1 MGGGGPEPRPWDAP
15 RRRRDDRSFAVG
27 VAALGAATV
36 LLAVLGA
43 AVLMPPGGVPER
55 RGAATEPPRA
65 RPTRD
70 PLARAL
76 LVSQAT
82 FFAPS
87 PTPTPQPTPLPTS
100 TPVPVVLC
108 GLNATAGQACRW
120 PEPAA
125 PSPTPLPACGTPVPG
140 QLCRWGVAAL
150 PTARP
155 RP

>member
-15 RRRRDDRSFAVG
+15 RRRRDDRAFAVG
-27 VAALGAATV
+27 VAALASATV

-43 AVLMPPGGVPER
+43 AVLMPPGESPHER
-55 RGAATEPPRA
+55 ATEPPRA

-82 FFAPS
+82 WFAPS
-87 PTPTPQPTPLPTS
+87 ATPEPTATSLPTS

-108 GLNATAGQACRW
+108 GVNAAAGQACRW

-125 PSPTPLPACGTPVPG
+125 PSPTPLPTCGTPAPG
-140 QLCRWGVAAL
+140 SLCRWGVAAL